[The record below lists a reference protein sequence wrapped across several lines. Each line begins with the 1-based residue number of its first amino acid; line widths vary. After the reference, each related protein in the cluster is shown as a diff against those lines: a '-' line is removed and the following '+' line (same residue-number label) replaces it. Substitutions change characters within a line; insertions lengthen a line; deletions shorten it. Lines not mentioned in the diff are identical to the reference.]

1 MCDLGYLCANF
12 SLPRPL
18 CPRLRPDVR
27 DRQTSGRQTDRRHHC
42 IMPPPYGAGHNKIII
57 IIIQLFE
64 RRSQINVSDNAETEA
79 PIKLQTSV

>member
-1 MCDLGYLCANF
+1 
-12 SLPRPL
+12 
-18 CPRLRPDVR
+18 
-27 DRQTSGRQTDRRHHC
+27 
-42 IMPPPYGAGHNKIII
+42 MPPPYGAGHNKIII